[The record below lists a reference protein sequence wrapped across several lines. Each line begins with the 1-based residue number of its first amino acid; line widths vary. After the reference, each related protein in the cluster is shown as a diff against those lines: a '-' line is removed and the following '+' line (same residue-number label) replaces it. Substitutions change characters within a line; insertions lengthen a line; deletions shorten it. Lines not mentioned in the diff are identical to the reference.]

1 MDLVVEV
8 YQVSGGFPSSE
19 RYGLTSQMRRA
30 AVSVPSNIAEG
41 AARDS
46 DKEFLHFLAIA
57 RGPSRQPLCAGRVHL
72 AATATRRDPVARLE
86 HKIGLTRQLYRRGLE
101 RDDILS
107 LYAFIDWVLALP
119 DALEEDYH
127 RCIQA
132 IEEAEHM
139 QYVTT
144 AERIGIQKGRQEGE
158 VAMLLRQIARK
169 FGPPTDTVC
178 ERIARAAPETLLE
191 WSDRILT
198 AQTLDEVLH

>member
-1 MDLVVEV
+1 
-8 YQVSGGFPSSE
+8 
-19 RYGLTSQMRRA
+19 
-30 AVSVPSNIAEG
+30 
-41 AARDS
+41 
-46 DKEFLHFLAIA
+46 
-57 RGPSRQPLCAGRVHL
+57 
-72 AATATRRDPVARLE
+72 
-86 HKIGLTRQLYRRGLE
+86 
-101 RDDILS
+101 
-107 LYAFIDWVLALP
+107 LP

-132 IEEAEHM
+132 LEEAEHM

-169 FGPPTDTVC
+169 FGPPSETVR
-178 ERIARAAPETLLE
+178 ERITHADSETLLA